1 MSLINLVFIIINVLG
16 VYTVYKL
23 MGIFCGN
30 ETIKNKKVLFLSY
43 FVYYLLS
50 CVIFIYLN
58 IPIVLLI
65 FNFLIYFII
74 SLNYKVRMK
83 KRLMAII
90 YTYLI
95 QIFVEIPFIISENL
109 LGFRIFEKT
118 DLRSMYLIISVRLF
132 TYLVVIILDR
142 YMITKRE
149 ETDIPFSSWIGIV
162 SVPVVTLIL
171 LILFLNI
178 ATSVNKI
185 EVILAV
191 SLIVTV
197 NITNYFLYNSTLS
210 IMRENNRKAII
221 EQQNAYYVKQFDMI
235 RENMGKVERLKHD
248 MKNHI
253 FMLKSLYD
261 NEKKDEYEEYF
272 EEILK
277 EVEGREKIIN
287 SGNVIVDSIVNYK
300 LESLEADNV
309 ELLVNINIPAKI
321 EISDFDLT
329 TILGNLLDNAIRAV
343 KETEENKYL
352 SIDIQYKSGR
362 LIIRLV
368 NSYKHIEKSKIGNY
382 FISTKEDK
390 NKHGIGQINIERT
403 VDKYDGIID
412 VKYGDKKFETM
423 IILYC

>member
-118 DLRSMYLIISVRLF
+118 DLRSIYLIISVRLF

-210 IMRENNRKAII
+210 IMRENNRRAII
-221 EQQNAYYVKQFDMI
+221 EQQNEYYVKQFDMI
-235 RENMGKVERLKHD
+235 RENMGNVERLKHD
-248 MKNHI
+248 IKNHI

-300 LESLEADNV
+300 LESLRADNV

-343 KETEENKYL
+343 KETEKNKYL

-362 LIIRLV
+362 LIIRFV

-382 FISTKEDK
+382 FISTKENR

>member
-95 QIFVEIPFIISENL
+95 QIIVEVPFIISANYIGL
-109 LGFRIFEKT
+109 SIFEKT

-132 TYLVVIILDR
+132 TYLVVIILDG

-178 ATSVNKI
+178 ATSVSKI

-210 IMRENNRKAII
+210 IMRENNRRAII
-221 EQQNAYYVKQFDMI
+221 EQQNEYYVKQFDMI
-235 RENMGKVERLKHD
+235 RENINNVERLKHD

-261 NEKKDEYEEYF
+261 NKKKYEYEEYF
-272 EEILK
+272 EEILR
-277 EVEGREKIIN
+277 EVEGKEKIIN
-287 SGNVIVDSIVNYK
+287 SGNVIVDSILNYK
-300 LESLEADNV
+300 LESLRADNV
-309 ELLVNINIPAKI
+309 ELSVNINIPAKM
-321 EISDFDLT
+321 EVSDFDLT

-352 SIDIQYKSGR
+352 NIDIQYKSGR
-362 LIIRLV
+362 LIIWFV

-390 NKHGIGQINIERT
+390 NKHGIGQISIERT

>member
-1 MSLINLVFIIINVLG
+1 MSLIDLVFIIMNVLG

-83 KRLMAII
+83 KRLMVII

-210 IMRENNRKAII
+210 IMRENNRRAII
-221 EQQNAYYVKQFDMI
+221 EQQNEYYVKQFDMI
-235 RENMGKVERLKHD
+235 RENMGNVERLKHD

-300 LESLEADNV
+300 LESLRADNV
-309 ELLVNINIPAKI
+309 ELLVNINIPAKM
-321 EISDFDLT
+321 EVSDFDLT

-343 KETEENKYL
+343 KETEKNKYL

-362 LIIRLV
+362 LIIRFV
-368 NSYKHIEKSKIGNY
+368 NSYKHIEKSKMGNY

-403 VDKYDGIID
+403 VDEYDGIID

-423 IILYC
+423 IILYG

>member
-95 QIFVEIPFIISENL
+95 QIIVEVPFIISANYIGL
-109 LGFRIFEKT
+109 SIFEKT

-142 YMITKRE
+142 YTITKRE

-210 IMRENNRKAII
+210 IMRENNRRAII
-221 EQQNAYYVKQFDMI
+221 EQQNEYYVKQFDII
-235 RENMGKVERLKHD
+235 RGNIDNIERLKHD

-253 FMLKSLYD
+253 FMFKSLYD
-261 NEKKDEYEEYF
+261 NKKKYEYEEYF
-272 EEILK
+272 EEVLK
-277 EVEGREKIIN
+277 GVEDREKIIN

-300 LESLEADNV
+300 LESLGADNV
-309 ELLVNINIPAKI
+309 ELLVNINIPAKM
-321 EISDFDLT
+321 EVSDFDLT

-352 SIDIQYKSGR
+352 SIDMQYKSGR
-362 LIIRLV
+362 LIIWLV
-368 NSYKHIEKSKIGNY
+368 NSYKYIEKSKIGNY

-390 NKHGIGQINIERT
+390 NKHGIGQISIERT
-403 VDKYDGIID
+403 VDKYGGIID
-412 VKYGDKKFETM
+412 VKLEDNKFETM

>member
-95 QIFVEIPFIISENL
+95 QIIVEVPFIISANYIGL
-109 LGFRIFEKT
+109 SIFEKT

-132 TYLVVIILDR
+132 TYLVVIILDG

-178 ATSVNKI
+178 ATSVSKI

-210 IMRENNRKAII
+210 IMRENNRRAII
-221 EQQNAYYVKQFDMI
+221 EQQNEYYVKQFDMI
-235 RENMGKVERLKHD
+235 RENINNVERLKHD

-261 NEKKDEYEEYF
+261 NKKKYEYEEYF
-272 EEILK
+272 EEILR
-277 EVEGREKIIN
+277 EVEGKEKIIN
-287 SGNVIVDSIVNYK
+287 SGNVIVDSILNYK
-300 LESLEADNV
+300 LESLRADNV
-309 ELLVNINIPAKI
+309 ELSVNINIPAKM
-321 EISDFDLT
+321 EVSDFDLT

-352 SIDIQYKSGR
+352 SIDMQYKSGR
-362 LIIRLV
+362 LIIWLV
-368 NSYKHIEKSKIGNY
+368 NSYKYIEKSKIGNY

-390 NKHGIGQINIERT
+390 NKHGIGQISIERT
-403 VDKYDGIID
+403 VDKYGGIID
-412 VKYGDKKFETM
+412 VKLEDNKFETM

>member
-1 MSLINLVFIIINVLG
+1 MSLINLVFIIMNVLG

-221 EQQNAYYVKQFDMI
+221 EQQNEYYVKQFDMI
-235 RENMGKVERLKHD
+235 RENMGNVERLKHD

-261 NEKKDEYEEYF
+261 NGENDEYEEYF

-277 EVEGREKIIN
+277 EVEGKEKIIN

-362 LIIRLV
+362 LIIRFV
-368 NSYKHIEKSKIGNY
+368 NSYKHIEKSKMGNY

>member
-74 SLNYKVRMK
+74 SLNYKARMK

-95 QIFVEIPFIISENL
+95 QIIVEVPFIISANYIGL
-109 LGFRIFEKT
+109 SIFEKT

-132 TYLVVIILDR
+132 TYLVVIILDGH
-142 YMITKRE
+142 MITKRE

-197 NITNYFLYNSTLS
+197 NITNYFLYNNTLS

-221 EQQNAYYVKQFDMI
+221 EQQNEYYVKQFDMI
-235 RENMGKVERLKHD
+235 RENINNVERLKHD

-253 FMLKSLYD
+253 FMLKSICD
-261 NEKKDEYEEYF
+261 NGKKYEYEEYF
-272 EEILK
+272 EEILR
-277 EVEGREKIIN
+277 EVEGKEKIIN
-287 SGNVIVDSIVNYK
+287 SGNVIVDSILNYK
-300 LESLEADNV
+300 LESLRADNV
-309 ELLVNINIPAKI
+309 ELSVNINIPAKM
-321 EISDFDLT
+321 EVSDFDLT

-362 LIIRLV
+362 LIIWLV
-368 NSYKHIEKSKIGNY
+368 NSYKYIEKSKIGNY

>member
-1 MSLINLVFIIINVLG
+1 MRLINLVFIIINVLG

-95 QIFVEIPFIISENL
+95 QIIVEVPFIISANYIGL
-109 LGFRIFEKT
+109 SIFEKT

-142 YMITKRE
+142 YTITKRE

-210 IMRENNRKAII
+210 IMRENNRRAII
-221 EQQNAYYVKQFDMI
+221 EQQNEYYVKQFDII
-235 RENMGKVERLKHD
+235 RGNIDNIERLKHD

-253 FMLKSLYD
+253 FMFKSLYD
-261 NEKKDEYEEYF
+261 NKKKYEYEEYF
-272 EEILK
+272 EEVLK
-277 EVEGREKIIN
+277 GVEDREKIIN

-300 LESLEADNV
+300 LESLGADNV
-309 ELLVNINIPAKI
+309 ELLVNINIPAKM
-321 EISDFDLT
+321 EVSDFDLT

-352 SIDIQYKSGR
+352 SIDMQYKSGR
-362 LIIRLV
+362 LIIWLV
-368 NSYKHIEKSKIGNY
+368 NSYKYIEKSKIGNY

-390 NKHGIGQINIERT
+390 NKHGIGQISIERT
-403 VDKYDGIID
+403 VDKYGGIID
-412 VKYGDKKFETM
+412 VKLEDNKFETM

>member
-1 MSLINLVFIIINVLG
+1 MRLINLVFIIINVLG

-95 QIFVEIPFIISENL
+95 QIIVEVPFIISANYIGL
-109 LGFRIFEKT
+109 SIFEKT

-142 YMITKRE
+142 YTITKRE
-149 ETDIPFSSWIGIV
+149 ETDIPFSSWIGIA

-210 IMRENNRKAII
+210 IMRENNRRAII
-221 EQQNAYYVKQFDMI
+221 EQQNEYYVKQFDII
-235 RENMGKVERLKHD
+235 RGNIDNIERLKHD

-253 FMLKSLYD
+253 FMFKSLYD
-261 NEKKDEYEEYF
+261 NKKKYEYEEYF
-272 EEILK
+272 EEVLK
-277 EVEGREKIIN
+277 GVEDREKIIN

-300 LESLEADNV
+300 LESLGADNV
-309 ELLVNINIPAKI
+309 ELLVNINIPAKM
-321 EISDFDLT
+321 EVSDFDLT

-352 SIDIQYKSGR
+352 SIDMQYKSGR
-362 LIIRLV
+362 LIIWLV
-368 NSYKHIEKSKIGNY
+368 NSYKYIEKSKIGNY

-390 NKHGIGQINIERT
+390 NKHGIGQISIERT
-403 VDKYDGIID
+403 VDKYGGIID
-412 VKYGDKKFETM
+412 VKLEDNKFETM

>member
-1 MSLINLVFIIINVLG
+1 MSLINLVFIIMNVLG

-30 ETIKNKKVLFLSY
+30 EKIKNKKVLFLSY

-118 DLRSMYLIISVRLF
+118 DLRSIYLIISVRLF

-210 IMRENNRKAII
+210 IMRENNRRAII
-221 EQQNAYYVKQFDMI
+221 EQQNEYYVKQFDMI
-235 RENMGKVERLKHD
+235 RENMGNVERLKHD
-248 MKNHI
+248 IKNHI

-300 LESLEADNV
+300 LESLRADNV
-309 ELLVNINIPAKI
+309 ELSVNINIPAKI

-343 KETEENKYL
+343 KETEKNKYL

-362 LIIRLV
+362 LIIRFV

-382 FISTKEDK
+382 FISTKENR

>member
-1 MSLINLVFIIINVLG
+1 
-16 VYTVYKL
+16 
-23 MGIFCGN
+23 
-30 ETIKNKKVLFLSY
+30 
-43 FVYYLLS
+43 
-50 CVIFIYLN
+50 
-58 IPIVLLI
+58 
-65 FNFLIYFII
+65 
-74 SLNYKVRMK
+74 MK

-118 DLRSMYLIISVRLF
+118 DLRSIYLIIIVRLF

-191 SLIVTV
+191 SLIVKV
-197 NITNYFLYNSTLS
+197 NITNYFLYNNTLS
-210 IMRENNRKAII
+210 IMRENNRRAII
-221 EQQNAYYVKQFDMI
+221 EQQNEYYVKQFDMT
-235 RENMGKVERLKHD
+235 RENINNVERLKHD

-253 FMLKSLYD
+253 FMLKSLY
-261 NEKKDEYEEYF
+261 NNGGKDEYEEYF
-272 EEILK
+272 NEIL
-277 EVEGREKIIN
+277 EEMEGKEKIIN

-300 LESLEADNV
+300 IESLEADNV
-309 ELLVNINIPAKI
+309 ELLVNINIPAKM
-321 EISDFDLT
+321 EVSDFDLT

-362 LIIRLV
+362 LIIQLV
-368 NSYKHIEKSKIGNY
+368 NSYKHIEKSKMGNY

-403 VDKYDGIID
+403 VDKYGGIID
-412 VKYGDKKFETM
+412 VKLEDNKFETM
-423 IILYC
+423 MILYC

>member
-50 CVIFIYLN
+50 CVVFIYLN

-118 DLRSMYLIISVRLF
+118 DLRSIYLIIIVRLF

-191 SLIVTV
+191 SLIVKV
-197 NITNYFLYNSTLS
+197 NITNYFLYNNTLS
-210 IMRENNRKAII
+210 IMRENNRRAII
-221 EQQNAYYVKQFDMI
+221 EQQNEYYVKQFDMT
-235 RENMGKVERLKHD
+235 RENINNVERLKHD

-253 FMLKSLYD
+253 FMLKSLY
-261 NEKKDEYEEYF
+261 NNGGKDEYEEYF
-272 EEILK
+272 NEIL
-277 EVEGREKIIN
+277 EEMEGKEKIIN

-300 LESLEADNV
+300 IESLEADNV
-309 ELLVNINIPAKI
+309 ELLVNINIPAKM
-321 EISDFDLT
+321 EVSDFDLT

-362 LIIRLV
+362 LIIQLV
-368 NSYKHIEKSKIGNY
+368 NSYKHIEKSKMGNY

-403 VDKYDGIID
+403 VDKYGGIID
-412 VKYGDKKFETM
+412 VKLEDNKFETM
-423 IILYC
+423 MILYC

>member
-50 CVIFIYLN
+50 CVVFIYLN

-118 DLRSMYLIISVRLF
+118 DLRSIYLIIIVRLF

-197 NITNYFLYNSTLS
+197 NITNYFLYNNTLS
-210 IMRENNRKAII
+210 IMRENNRRAII
-221 EQQNAYYVKQFDMI
+221 EQQNEYYVKQFDMT
-235 RENMGKVERLKHD
+235 RENINNVERLKHD

-253 FMLKSLYD
+253 FMLKSLY
-261 NEKKDEYEEYF
+261 NNGGKDEYEEYF
-272 EEILK
+272 NEIL
-277 EVEGREKIIN
+277 EEMEGKEKIIN

-300 LESLEADNV
+300 IESLEADNV
-309 ELLVNINIPAKI
+309 ELLVNINIPAKM
-321 EISDFDLT
+321 EVSDFDLT

-368 NSYKHIEKSKIGNY
+368 NSYKHIEKSKMGNY

-403 VDKYDGIID
+403 VDKYGGIID
-412 VKYGDKKFETM
+412 VKLEDNKFETM
-423 IILYC
+423 MILYC

>member
-118 DLRSMYLIISVRLF
+118 DLRSIYLIIIVRLF

-149 ETDIPFSSWIGIV
+149 ETDIPFS
-162 SVPVVTLIL
+162 
-171 LILFLNI
+171 
-178 ATSVNKI
+178 
-185 EVILAV
+185 
-191 SLIVTV
+191 
-197 NITNYFLYNSTLS
+197 
-210 IMRENNRKAII
+210 
-221 EQQNAYYVKQFDMI
+221 
-235 RENMGKVERLKHD
+235 
-248 MKNHI
+248 
-253 FMLKSLYD
+253 
-261 NEKKDEYEEYF
+261 
-272 EEILK
+272 
-277 EVEGREKIIN
+277 
-287 SGNVIVDSIVNYK
+287 
-300 LESLEADNV
+300 
-309 ELLVNINIPAKI
+309 
-321 EISDFDLT
+321 
-329 TILGNLLDNAIRAV
+329 
-343 KETEENKYL
+343 
-352 SIDIQYKSGR
+352 
-362 LIIRLV
+362 
-368 NSYKHIEKSKIGNY
+368 
-382 FISTKEDK
+382 
-390 NKHGIGQINIERT
+390 
-403 VDKYDGIID
+403 
-412 VKYGDKKFETM
+412 
-423 IILYC
+423 

>member
-95 QIFVEIPFIISENL
+95 QIIVEVPFIISANYI
-109 LGFRIFEKT
+109 GQKIFEKT
-118 DLRSMYLIISVRLF
+118 DLRSMYLIIGVRLF
-132 TYLVVIILDR
+132 TYLVVVILDG

-162 SVPVVTLIL
+162 SVPVVTLFL
-171 LILFLNI
+171 LILFLNV
-178 ATSVNKI
+178 AASVNKT

-191 SLIVTV
+191 TLIAAV
-197 NITNYFLYNSTLS
+197 NITNYLLYSSTLD
-210 IMRENNRKAII
+210 IMRENNRRATI
-221 EQQNAYYVKQFDMI
+221 EQQNEYYVKQFDMI
-235 RENMGKVERLKHD
+235 KENINNMDKIKHD

-253 FMLKSLYD
+253 FMLKSLY
-261 NEKKDEYEEYF
+261 NNGGKDEYEEYF
-272 EEILK
+272 NEIL
-277 EVEGREKIIN
+277 EEMEGKEKIIN

-300 LESLEADNV
+300 IESLRADNA
-309 ELLVNINIPAKI
+309 ELLVNVNVPAKM
-321 EISDFDLT
+321 EVSDFDLT

-343 KETEENKYL
+343 KETEESKYL
-352 SIDIQYKSGR
+352 SIDMQYKSGR

-382 FISTKEDK
+382 FISTKENR
-390 NKHGIGQINIERT
+390 NKHGMGQISIERT
-403 VDKYDGIID
+403 VDKYCGIID
-412 VKYGDKKFETM
+412 VKYGDKMFETM